1 MAEHDCPAVAP
12 IAAAVSGPP
21 VAVASQEHVAPG
33 RADMLQETVCD
44 LDANCAA
51 DVNSTTEQH
60 ITNAATAGEVPQTP
74 SRSDGDPD
82 RGGLEIAAE
91 NGEDWSSSSVVP
103 SHVAFES
110 TVSRESTL
118 PGMLCR
124 LCKQTWCLLSQ
135 STVGL
140 HYIGCVH
147 TSSTCCCIWHHSLT

>member
-1 MAEHDCPAVAP
+1 MAEHCPAVAP

-21 VAVASQEHVAPG
+21 VAVASQEHVTPG

-44 LDANCAA
+44 LDTNCAA
-51 DVNSTTEQH
+51 DVNSTTDQH

-74 SRSDGDPD
+74 SGSDGDPD

-118 PGMLCR
+118 PVMLCM
-124 LCKQTWCLLSQ
+124 LCKQIWCLLSQ

-147 TSSTCCCIWHHSLT
+147 TSSAYCYIWHHSLT